1 MKCIKCAKKIG
12 LGIKVVVIP
21 FPAAGE
27 DRYLVAHPGC
37 CRDALGEGRNR
48 VGYFLEGS
56 GRFFVPREMVI
67 DLEPI
72 GGGGESD
79 A

>member
-1 MKCIKCAKKIG
+1 MKCIKCGKKIG

-56 GRFFVPREMVI
+56 GRFFVPREMVM
-67 DLEPI
+67 DLEPT
-72 GGGGESD
+72 GGEGESGG
-79 A
+79 